1 MEVLFHWSVEFASSS
16 RRRSQ
21 SKLIDYKATLLII
34 AAMGNATYVSF
45 IELVLV

>member
-16 RRRSQ
+16 RRR